1 MCFACCP
8 SSRNF
13 NTLKLFGNKTK
24 SRILESRNSIPFFSY
39 LPIEMATLKPREIL
53 SRRNNKVYIYFF
65 SNFDDWMSDETSR
78 GVCGIVSQVKNRTF
92 YSCVLSILA
101 FEWTWGWGWPCFDT
115 NLLPFQ
121 NKFCSKNTS
130 LHKKNMIYI
139 TKQEGLYQNKVNFSL
154 VSTCNCN
161 SRLSRGG
168 HFVSGDLKS
177 FVFEPY
183 SLVLSTRLGVHKQSF
198 LNLPRQNGRRV
209 TKANMG
215 YCWFAHDVTAAML
228 VVKKKSISL
237 LWELNSIFM

>member
-53 SRRNNKVYIYFF
+53 SRRNNEVYIYFF

-92 YSCVLSILA
+92 YSCVLSIVA

-154 VSTCNCN
+154 VSTCTVIRDCHAAAI
-161 SRLSRGG
+161 LSQ
-168 HFVSGDLKS
+168 
-177 FVFEPY
+177 E
-183 SLVLSTRLGVHKQSF
+183 
-198 LNLPRQNGRRV
+198 
-209 TKANMG
+209 
-215 YCWFAHDVTAAML
+215 
-228 VVKKKSISL
+228 I
-237 LWELNSIFM
+237 